1 MIARN
6 PSPAERFRDEL
17 GYRLSVDA
25 HLCLPSA
32 NVLVGVMIDAME
44 AIVSLNGIGDTTS
57 CSKYLKESRLV
68 TLSSSTLRNVMSVS
82 EEILSLGRILGVSI
96 LSSYSSR
103 EASAIILVPSAVLQD
118 LQFLSL
124 PRMALDGPSC
134 PPSLRTRSHILRTYL
149 SVARALSSYIGPQ
162 GVKDL
167 INDFNRPSPQPVAKT
182 EGYTTRR
189 VPGVGPRVVRHESQR
204 RRVNPMMF
212 RPVER
217 ISDSQERRSPP
228 PAYQTCYA
236 RNSRGW
242 PISSR
247 REKSSF
253 AATLGRTFSS
263 KTNSRWSAD
272 SPELKQEEAEVRGWR
287 SLRLKLRSRV

>member
-1 MIARN
+1 MIPRN

-44 AIVSLNGIGDTTS
+44 AI
-57 CSKYLKESRLV
+57 ESRLV

-103 EASAIILVPSAVLQD
+103 ELVPSAVLQD

-182 EGYTTRR
+182 EGSTTRR

-287 SLRLKLRSRV
+287 SLRLKLRSRA